1 MTVVRKATVQELNEI
16 MDIYAMA
23 RSFMRNTGN
32 ANQWK
37 NIYPPKEL
45 LEKDIEL
52 GNLYLVCEE
61 EDILAVFA
69 FIPGVDP
76 TYNEIEGAWLNDK
89 PYAAIHRVASAG
101 KKKGMLHEC
110 VKYALKYSDN
120 IKIDTHNDNKVMQH
134 QLEKE
139 GFIRCGIIKLENGEP
154 RIAYQKWS
162 GSDEN

>member
-16 MDIYAMA
+16 MEIYAIA
-23 RSFMRNTGN
+23 RRFMRNTGN
-32 ANQWK
+32 ATQWK

-45 LEKDIEL
+45 LEKEIEL

-89 PYAAIHRVASAG
+89 PYAAIHRVASSG

-110 VKYALKYSDN
+110 VNYALKYSDN
-120 IKIDTHNDNKVMQH
+120 IKIDTHSDNKVMQH

-139 GFIRCGIIKLENGEP
+139 GFVRCGIIKLENGDP
-154 RIAYQKWS
+154 RIAYQKGR
-162 GSDEN
+162 GSYEN